1 MIILGIETSCDETSA
16 ALINDNTILA
26 NIIST
31 QKIHERYGG
40 VVPEFASR
48 AHMTHLVPIV
58 REAFA
63 EAKLTFAD
71 IDGLAVT
78 YGPGLAGSLLVGI
91 CFCKGLA
98 LNLKKPFIGINH
110 IEGHILA
117 VNAQAF
123 PVEYPAICLVASGG
137 HTILVYIKEPT
148 KYKIIGRTIDDAAGE
163 AFDKTAKILDLGY
176 PGGPAIE
183 KIAKLGN
190 ENAINFPRALM
201 EHDNFDFSFS
211 GLKTSVLYYVESL
224 RKNNKD
230 IVVTDI
236 CSSFQKAVID
246 VLVEKSL
253 RALKKFNCTTLIL
266 AGGVASNSSLRERF
280 RELCTKKHVNFFVPA
295 PELCTDNAAMIAK
308 AGLIR
313 LKKGEYSDFTLDTIP
328 NLSLNNSIN

>member
-16 ALINDNTILA
+16 ALVNDFTIIS

-31 QKIHERYGG
+31 QKIHEQYGG

-48 AHMTHLVPIV
+48 AHLTQLVPIV

-63 EAKLTFAD
+63 EAQLTFAD
-71 IDGLAVT
+71 VDGLAVT
-78 YGPGLAGSLLVGI
+78 CGPGLAGSLLVGM

-98 LNLKKPFIGINH
+98 TSLKKPFIGINH

-117 VNAQAF
+117 VNAQAL

-163 AFDKTAKILDLGY
+163 AFDKTAKILGLDY

-183 KIAKLGN
+183 KNAKPGN
-190 ENAINFPRALM
+190 EKAINFPRALM
-201 EHDNFDFSFS
+201 DNDNFNFSFS

-224 RKNNKD
+224 RKNNRE
-230 IVVTDI
+230 IVIPDI
-236 CSSFQKAVID
+236 CASFQKAVTD
-246 VLVEKSL
+246 VLVEKSM
-253 RALKKFNCTTLIL
+253 RALEEYKCNSLIL
-266 AGGVASNSSLRERF
+266 AGGVARNSSLRECF
-280 RELCTKKHVNFFVPA
+280 EKQCEKNKKNFFVPA

-308 AGLIR
+308 AGHIR
-313 LKKGEYSDFTLDTIP
+313 FQKGEYSDFSLDVVP
-328 NLSLNNSIN
+328 NLSLTNSIH